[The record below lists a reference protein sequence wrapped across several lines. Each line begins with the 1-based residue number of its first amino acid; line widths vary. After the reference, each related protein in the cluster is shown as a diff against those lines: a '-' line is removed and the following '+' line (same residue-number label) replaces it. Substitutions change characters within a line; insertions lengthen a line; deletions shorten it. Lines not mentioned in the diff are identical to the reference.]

1 MISVRETSDELGIA
15 YLLALDQLRAA
26 EAGLAHSVTV
36 TQEESAATW
45 LRRAAAHASYC
56 KEELLSHCARHG
68 CAIPVPCLELPRVLR
83 PEADAAASWVGGV
96 AA

>member
-1 MISVRETSDELGIA
+1 MTTIYETSDELGIA
-15 YLLALDQLRAA
+15 YLLALDELRAA
-26 EAGLAHSVTV
+26 ETGLLHAVTV

-45 LRRAAAHASYC
+45 LRRVAAHVRYC

-68 CAIPVPCLELPRVLR
+68 CPVPVPGLEVGGVLR
-83 PEADAAASWVGGV
+83 REAGAARSWAGGV